1 MKRISTL
8 VTLVAYCLCL
18 GCSTVREIPVSEA
31 RSSERVAAVTDR
43 SGRVIEFVDDG
54 GLVNSY
60 RGTID
65 GTTTLGV
72 VVSIPIDSVAT
83 VRASRTNTGKTI
95 AWTVAGVGLV
105 VAAVVIIFH
114 NTMEF

>member
-1 MKRISTL
+1 MKRTITL

-83 VRASRTNTGKTI
+83 VRAERTNTGKTV
-95 AWTVAGVGLV
+95 AWTVVGVGL
-105 VAAVVIIFH
+105 AVTLLAILMH
-114 NTMEF
+114 DSLEF